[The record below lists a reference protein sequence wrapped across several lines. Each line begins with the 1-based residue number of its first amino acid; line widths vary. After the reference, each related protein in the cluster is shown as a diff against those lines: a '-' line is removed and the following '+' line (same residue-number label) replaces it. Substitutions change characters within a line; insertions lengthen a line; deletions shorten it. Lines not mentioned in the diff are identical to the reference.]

1 MTLKPTGLG
10 AIKPDDRLV
19 DSQRRQDA
27 AYRFAFS
34 CGGVVT
40 LADLSRRFGLHYD
53 RARKAL
59 DRARADLSPDL
70 AQPKGHDPDRMKRR
84 FLAVI
89 GDRMVHPSAIRA
101 GDRVD
106 RFTVEVM

>member
-1 MTLKPTGLG
+1 MTLKPTGPG
-10 AIKPDDRLV
+10 AMKTDERLV

-27 AYRFAFS
+27 AYRFAFAR
-34 CGGVVT
+34 GGVVT
-40 LADLSRRFGLHYD
+40 LAELSRLFGLHYD

-59 DRARADLSPDL
+59 DRARADLPPDL
-70 AQPKGHDPDRMKRR
+70 AQPKGHDPDRLKRR

-89 GDRMVHPSAIRA
+89 GDRMVHPSAIRP

>member
-1 MTLKPTGLG
+1 MTLKPNGPG
-10 AIKPDDRLV
+10 ATKPDERLV

-34 CGGVVT
+34 CRGKIT
-40 LADLSRRFGLHYD
+40 LADLSRQFGLHYD

-59 DRARADLSPDL
+59 QRARRDLDPDL
-70 AQPKGHDPDRMKRR
+70 ASTQRHDPNRMKRR

-89 GDRMVHPSAIRA
+89 GDRMVHPSAIRPS
-101 GDRVD
+101 DRVD